1 LRIQLLEFN
10 TLLFLLLV
18 ALGAFIQTLTGFAM
32 GVVIIVG
39 ATLLDLQ
46 AIALS
51 AAIISLISLANT
63 SVAMRENYKHVDI
76 DYFRWLCCWLI
87 PGLVVGVALL
97 AYLSKN
103 HYDILRMLLGALVI
117 AAGILLI
124 RKPPHYQE
132 RSTQTQAAS
141 FGLLGGVFGGL
152 FSAGGSAFAYF
163 LYRQPIELSVAR
175 ATLLSVLLI
184 STVIRTIMISLDGQ
198 ITTEVLLTTLLA
210 FPIVIV
216 VTEVT
221 GRYVSFFSDVMVRK
235 MVVALMMIAG
245 LFLLFDSI
253 VISIKEL
260 KIVAGV

>member
-1 LRIQLLEFN
+1 MLEFN

-18 ALGAFIQTLTGFAM
+18 TLGAFIQTLTGFAM

-63 SVAMRENYKHVDI
+63 MVAMRKNYKHVDT

-87 PGLVVGVALL
+87 PGLVAGVALL

-124 RKPPHYQE
+124 RKPPHYHV
-132 RSTQTQAAS
+132 RSTQAQAVS

-152 FSAGGSAFAYF
+152 FSAGGSAFGYF
-163 LYRQPIELSVAR
+163 LYRQPIEVSVAR
-175 ATLLSVLLI
+175 ATLLAVLLI
-184 STVIRTIMISLDGQ
+184 STVIRTIMISLEGQ
-198 ITTEVLLTTLLA
+198 ITTEVLLTALMA
-210 FPIVIV
+210 FPIVVV

-221 GRYVSFFSDVMVRK
+221 GRYLSFFSDVVVRK
-235 MVVALMMIAG
+235 IVVALMMLAG

-260 KIVAGV
+260 EIVAGV